1 MARENSKLPK
11 PKARSRAVD
20 GFVMMAMALVTLALG
35 MGLVLQ
41 AGLSV
46 ALAGTVA
53 VAFYL
58 GLLSLHTLARRHDQ
72 LDQLKVEIEHL
83 KGEVARL
90 GGMSSGAVPNDVTA
104 GSSAPVAPAAGPPTK
119 PQTGPARPVSAAA
132 PQNAAQSNAAQKTSA
147 PKSAPHAEAAAED
160 VLANEAS
167 ARDPGA
173 RDEAVGTGRPAAA
186 PATYL
191 GVPQPPP
198 PSVVRAPQAGNV
210 ARAPYPPAKP
220 ARRDIDDN
228 ATTRAAVPAVAGINR
243 VPRNAAPAIAP
254 ATAPGSAPHATG
266 KPAESVVGGENRRG
280 ASPPSAPA
288 ADTAVP
294 PSLSAATEPVLP
306 GAGDARDEAWSYRP
320 GDEMQPRGF
329 SPRESDVE
337 MIQGLIKKLADEVNA
352 VDAGKL
358 AAVAAPAVPPRRA
371 VDEATLDQSV
381 GALRRTAQTMKAP
394 AAATESEADVL
405 PSLSSRAV
413 AKHAVAPEAAV
424 AANPPELDEA
434 EFDVDALMRRAEP
447 IASMTSMPPP
457 LPMASN
463 ALSHESGSD
472 GAHDRTA
479 FDADT
484 AREVAA
490 FEAERREESS
500 AVRVGGAPVHHG
512 PPDAAGAH
520 VFDAADAADDD
531 GDDVDAPWAEVKDD
545 SSAVDEQ
552 RAALAD
558 VMLTQIADA
567 IEAGRIDVFL
577 EPILDLGK
585 QQPRHYEVSLS
596 LRDADGAAIAIDD
609 DDEAEYPS
617 GALPLLDSL
626 RLSRTAHV
634 ARRLEE
640 RSKAGAVFSTFSG
653 QSLTSDDFLTT
664 FADTYDANERLAGQL
679 ILTFSQADVRR
690 FRAPHWAMVREM
702 RELGFG
708 FAVRAVTDLDMD
720 FAQLVG
726 AGFKFAKL
734 DAGVFLEGLPAPG
747 AVVPAADICK
757 FLAGEGLALVIESID
772 DDAKRARVFGFG
784 VLLGQGALFGGPRL
798 MKAAAISG
806 AQSAAA

>member
-1 MARENSKLPK
+1 MARENSKPPK

-35 MGLVLQ
+35 IGLVLQ

-46 ALAGTVA
+46 ALAATVA

-104 GSSAPVAPAAGPPTK
+104 GASASVAPAAGPPTK
-119 PQTGPARPVSAAA
+119 PQTGPARPGSAAA
-132 PQNAAQSNAAQKTSA
+132 PQNAAQPNAGQKASA
-147 PKSAPHAEAAAED
+147 PKSAALAEAAAKD

-167 ARDPGA
+167 ARDTAA
-173 RDEAVGTGRPAAA
+173 RDEAAGTGRPAAA

-198 PSVVRAPQAGNV
+198 PSVVRAPQPGNA
-210 ARAPYPPAKP
+210 ARAPNQPARP
-220 ARRDIDDN
+220 ARRDIEDN
-228 ATTRAAVPAVAGINR
+228 ATARAAVPAVAGINR
-243 VPRNAAPAIAP
+243 VPRNAAPVMTPGAAP
-254 ATAPGSAPHATG
+254 DSALHTAGR
-266 KPAESVVGGENRRG
+266 PAESVVGGENRPGG
-280 ASPPSAPA
+280 APPSAA
-288 ADTAVP
+288 AVDTAVMP
-294 PSLSAATEPVLP
+294 PMSAAAEPVLP
-306 GAGDARDEAWSYRP
+306 GEGNARDQAWSYRP

-358 AAVAAPAVPPRRA
+358 AAAAAPAVPPRRA

-394 AAATESEADVL
+394 AAAYETEAGML
-405 PSLSSRAV
+405 PSVPSRAV
-413 AKHAVAPEAAV
+413 AKHAAAAAVAV
-424 AANPPELDEA
+424 AANPPEQDEA

-463 ALSHESGSD
+463 ALSHEPGRD
-472 GAHDRTA
+472 GAHDRAA

-500 AVRVGGAPVHHG
+500 TVELGDAPVRNG
-512 PPDAAGAH
+512 PPDAAEAH
-520 VFDAADAADDD
+520 AVDAADADD
-531 GDDVDAPWAEVKDD
+531 GDEVDAPWAEERGDT
-545 SSAVDEQ
+545 SAVDEQ

-558 VMLTQIADA
+558 VKLTQIADA

-609 DDEAEYPS
+609 EDEAEYPS

-720 FAQLVG
+720 FAQLAG